1 MWRTK
6 QKLGQNY
13 TADNPFWF
21 WLVKVRHRQFV
32 NISTTT
38 KAQAKQNSKM
48 STSIITKIFF
58 LIAVI
63 DPIGTI
69 PVYLEATKHF
79 DEKHKKKIAIR
90 ASIVAFMILLF
101 FVLVGQ
107 LILEGMEVS
116 LSAFQISGGVILFL
130 FALTMIFG
138 EGKPASEKHLI
149 KDYKHVTIF
158 PVAIPSIASP
168 GAIMAV
174 VLMTDNHLYTIQQQA
189 ITTILVLLVVLI
201 TMLLLL
207 AANIIQRR
215 VGEYGITVISKIMG
229 LILASYAV
237 QSILSGLKDFFF
249 S

>member
-1 MWRTK
+1 MIIE
-6 QKLGQNY
+6 
-13 TADNPFWF
+13 
-21 WLVKVRHRQFV
+21 V
-32 NISTTT
+32 
-38 KAQAKQNSKM
+38 
-48 STSIITKIFF
+48 ITKILF

-63 DPIGTI
+63 DPFGSV

-79 DEKHKKKIAIR
+79 DQSHKRKIAVR
-90 ASIVAFMILLF
+90 ASFIAFLILLF
-101 FVLVGQ
+101 FIVVGQ
-107 LILEGMEVS
+107 IILEGMQVS
-116 LSAFQISGGVILFL
+116 LDAFQISGGVILFL

-174 VLMTDNHLYTIQQQA
+174 VLMTDNHIYTIKEQ
-189 ITTILVLLVVLI
+189 IFTTILVMLVVIL

-207 AANIIQRR
+207 GANFVQKRI
-215 VGEYGITVISKIMG
+215 GDYGITVISKIMG

-237 QSILSGLKDFFF
+237 QSVLSGLKDFFVIN
-249 S
+249 